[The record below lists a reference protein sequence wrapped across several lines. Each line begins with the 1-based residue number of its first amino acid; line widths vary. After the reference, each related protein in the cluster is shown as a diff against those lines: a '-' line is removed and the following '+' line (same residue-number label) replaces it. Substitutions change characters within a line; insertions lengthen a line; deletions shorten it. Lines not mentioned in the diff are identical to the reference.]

1 MMHLR
6 QRGNSSHM
14 PRPRKWSRQHLRIF
28 NETLDDLN
36 GMKNDRIESDNSCDE
51 RDDEEEEENP
61 RRYEPHS
68 AFNLYEE
75 TDKHLYAH
83 THSFN

>member
-1 MMHLR
+1 
-6 QRGNSSHM
+6 
-14 PRPRKWSRQHLRIF
+14 
-28 NETLDDLN
+28 
-36 GMKNDRIESDNSCDE
+36 MKNDRIESDNSCDE